1 MALKWNTVRAE
12 HVRAACE
19 EVAAATTRSVVSGII
34 VWHNEQALPAKE
46 VLRSAYRRANN
57 LAPEVPVNF
66 ASGDAT
72 LRLLTTLGF
81 SAQRLGEPRSRKS
94 GEKAQGPVSRNTED
108 ET

>member
-19 EVAAATTRSVVSGII
+19 MVAAARAGTNASGLI

-46 VLRSAYRRANN
+46 VLRSAYRLANN
-57 LAPEVPVNF
+57 LPPSEELKF
-66 ASGDAT
+66 ASGEAT
-72 LRLLTTLGF
+72 LRLLTSLGF
-81 SAQRLGEPRSRKS
+81 AAQRLGSQRARTNRGTSE
-94 GEKAQGPVSRNTED
+94 GETSQNTGK